1 MAFVESLQIGGSKSL
16 DEEHLPME
24 EGSTNWSLIYGLME
38 EEGDEGGGLSL
49 DLSFFLLP
57 SKE

>member
-1 MAFVESLQIGGSKSL
+1 MELRMNSPKRGSKF
-16 DEEHLPME
+16 DEEHLPKL

-38 EEGDEGGGLSL
+38 EEEDEGGGLSL